1 MQKSILPIV
10 LLPSLA
16 LVLTACGSS
25 EPPTIVI
32 ATPSASPQAQYKQA
46 DGNLSQE
53 LEKAQNE
60 LKALNEKLAAL
71 QSQEAPAAS
80 ADTQTDT
87 QTDTKADAQA
97 SNAPAAGTVVGASDT
112 PKANPAAQASANAP
126 ATDTGASAP
135 KPNEGQA
142 ASGTAPA
149 NTAPS
154 APDASAPKGQPTG
167 VAAPTDSSATTPKE
181 SAPTTPKQTQPDGPS
196 GAPANTQDGGA
207 SVPAQGGE
215 PPKATPPSDA
225 SGTPTTVTPGG
236 DGHTTVQPGSPVGDS
251 SGADL
256 GATDPAPKE
265 SVPPATSPEVGTG
278 PSVTVPQEEVPPPK
292 EPEPISIKEAL
303 DTLKAIYIPEG
314 SEYQTAV
321 IAIDPSTKSAIS
333 DFMTSQYYDTMATEN
348 LTLGGVAIELL
359 PNEKVEKTLKGVAM
373 LRQMQASDFANA
385 DSFNTN
391 KTSFVG
397 KTYGA
402 GKYIRNDTGEFRYG
416 VYNAKDGKTHLF
428 IHGKQT
434 SYDYPTKNVSYYGSA
449 IMGKNGDYRML
460 EKSVKADLNIA
471 ENTLDITIK
480 PDPSAA
486 EKLSVKADIKAHKS
500 GRNNTHTF
508 NGESATMRVQGGFF
522 GQEDVGG
529 IFEVLSGEHKDENG
543 VFGASANE
551 KAKQTH
557 PADF

>member
-126 ATDTGASAP
+126 ATDAGASAP

-181 SAPTTPKQTQPDGPS
+181 SAPTTPKHTQPDGPS

-207 SVPAQGGE
+207 SVPAQGSE
-215 PPKATPPSDA
+215 PPKATPPGDA
-225 SGTPTTVTPGG
+225 SGTPTTVTPGD
-236 DGHTTVQPGSPVGDS
+236 DGHTTVQPGSPVGGS

-303 DTLKAIYIPEG
+303 NTLRNNYTADVG
-314 SEYQTAV
+314 SSYRALSV
-321 IAIDPSTKSAIS
+321 AIDPQANAATGNIIDSKFVDEKT
-333 DFMTSQYYDTMATEN
+333 TMEN
-348 LTLGGVAIELL
+348 LTIGGVNVKLL
-359 PNEKVEKTLKGVAM
+359 PNTNTVL
-373 LRQMQASDFANA
+373 LRKMTEDEFAEGEFDA
-385 DSFNTN
+385 TKD
-391 KTSFVG
+391 SFVG
-397 KTYGA
+397 RTYRSGDWDDPA
-402 GKYIRNDTGEFRYG
+402 GQFRYG
-416 VYNAKDGKTHLF
+416 VYNSKDGKTQLF
-428 IHGKQT
+428 VYGKPMT
-434 SYDYPTKNVSYYGSA
+434 WNYPKYNITFYGSA
-449 IMGKNGDYRML
+449 IIGKQGKYRTV
-460 EKSVKADLNIA
+460 ENAVKAELNV
-471 ENTLDITIK
+471 EKNDLDISIK
-480 PDPSAA
+480 LAPEDIL
-486 EKLSVKADIKAHKS
+486 EVKAKVSKHGDGYSAT
-500 GRNNTHTF
+500 RTF
-508 NGESATMRVQGGFF
+508 DGESATMKVQGGFF
-522 GQEDVGG
+522 GKEDVGG

-543 VFGASANE
+543 VFGASLNR
-551 KAKQTH
+551 KAFSAF
-557 PADF
+557 PEEDRF